1 MDKPSMTVI
10 GLAMGLAG
18 LATVAL
24 AGGMPLEDDC
34 VNKGSQP
41 SVSVSDPDET
51 DVDTFELHGTVV
63 YKDLEG
69 GFFAIDGDDGKTYD
83 PINLPDSFKKN
94 GLKVN
99 ITARFRKD
107 VGGIHMVG
115 DIIQIVNIVEP

>member
-1 MDKPSMTVI
+1 MGKPSMTVI

-34 VNKGSQP
+34 VNKGSQL
-41 SVSVSDPDET
+41 SVSDSDET

-63 YKDLEG
+63 YKDIEG

-83 PINLPDSFKKN
+83 PINLRIPSK
-94 GLKVN
+94 
-99 ITARFRKD
+99 
-107 VGGIHMVG
+107 
-115 DIIQIVNIVEP
+115 

>member
-1 MDKPSMTVI
+1 MDKPSMTAI

-24 AGGMPLEDDC
+24 AGGMPLEDGY

-41 SVSVSDPDET
+41 TISDPDET

-63 YKDLEG
+63 YKDMEG

-83 PINLPDSFKKN
+83 PINLPDSLKIN

>member
-1 MDKPSMTVI
+1 MGKPSMTVI

-18 LATVAL
+18 MATVVL
-24 AGGMPLEDDC
+24 AGGMPLEDDY

-41 SVSVSDPDET
+41 SVSVSDSDET

-63 YKDLEG
+63 YKDVEG

-83 PINLPDSFKKN
+83 PINLSDSFKIN

-99 ITARFRKD
+99 ITAKLRND
-107 VGGIHMVG
+107 MGSIHMVG
-115 DIIQIVNIVEP
+115 DIIEIVKIDAE